1 VQETLL
7 IKIGSA
13 IALLAFYIPFIVI
26 MTRSF
31 GAKNGRRHFY
41 RSLKNVF
48 ERERDNSRA
57 IDQISII
64 YRKISENN
72 AEFSKKYRTPID
84 ICEDLLS
91 RATGFT
97 SFMFKFHYSL
107 SFAPEEINRLAD
119 IVKSIEKEM
128 PFISLSPKY
137 GNQLEMLKLAYASGD
152 TELGFNCL
160 KQLAKD
166 IKFLESTIENQE
178 RKNRTSTWVSVI
190 GVILTIVFGAVSIF
204 QVYASSPNL

>member
-1 VQETLL
+1 MQETL
-7 IKIGSA
+7 IKVGSA
-13 IALLAFYIPFIVI
+13 VALLAFYIPFLVI
-26 MTRSF
+26 MTRSV
-31 GAKNGRRHFY
+31 GAKSGRRHFY
-41 RSLKNVF
+41 RSLKNIF
-48 ERERDNSRA
+48 EREKDNSKA

-64 YRKISENN
+64 YRQVSENN
-72 AEFSKKYRTPID
+72 TEFSKKYRTPID

-97 SFMFKFHYSL
+97 SFVFKLHYSL
-107 SFAPEEINRLAD
+107 SFTPEEISRLAD
-119 IVKSIEKEM
+119 IVKSIETEM

-137 GNQLEMLKLAYASGD
+137 GNQLEMLKLAYTSND
-152 TELGFNCL
+152 VDLGSNGL

>member
-1 VQETLL
+1 MQETL
-7 IKIGSA
+7 IKVGSA
-13 IALLAFYIPFIVI
+13 VALLAFYIPFLVI
-26 MTRSF
+26 MTRSV
-31 GAKNGRRHFY
+31 GAKSGRRHFY
-41 RSLKNVF
+41 RSLKNIF
-48 ERERDNSRA
+48 EREKDNSKA

-64 YRKISENN
+64 YRQVSENN
-72 AEFSKKYRTPID
+72 TEFSKKYRTPID

-97 SFMFKFHYSL
+97 SFTFKLHYSL
-107 SFAPEEINRLAD
+107 SFTPEEISRLAD
-119 IVKSIEKEM
+119 IVKSIETEM
-128 PFISLSPKY
+128 PFITLSPKY
-137 GNQLEMLKLAYASGD
+137 GNQLEMLKLAYTSNDVDLGSSG
-152 TELGFNCL
+152 L

-166 IKFLESTIENQE
+166 IKYLESTIENQE

>member
-1 VQETLL
+1 MQELL
-7 IKIGSA
+7 IKVGS
-13 IALLAFYIPFIVI
+13 IVALLAFYIPFLVI
-26 MTRSF
+26 MTRSA
-31 GAKNGRRHFY
+31 GAKSGRRHFY

-48 ERERDNSRA
+48 ERETDNSRA

-64 YRKISENN
+64 YRKVSENST
-72 AEFSKKYRTPID
+72 EFSKKYKTPID

-91 RATGFT
+91 RATGYT

-107 SFAPEEINRLAD
+107 SFTPEEINRLAD

-137 GNQLEMLKLAYASGD
+137 GNQLEMLKLAYTSND
-152 TELGFNCL
+152 TELGSNGL

-178 RKNRTSTWVSVI
+178 RKNRTATWVSVI

-204 QVYASSPNL
+204 QVYASTSNL